1 MKKNETYQF
10 CLDLLSTFPGGKAL
24 ANLVMALCS
33 HDCKSVVELSESPLY
48 HYQYSS
54 LYKSIKHLFVS
65 SDKDKT
71 KVIKEIQNLCV
82 GYSNLPQADF
92 ALLSLDLT
100 PVVKYHSKVIKDR
113 HTIAVPN
120 RRLAGVKPLSIGY
133 NYSWVNWQDRES
145 GWSLP
150 LSSHRVGI
158 NENNNEAAAK
168 QLRSMVIDPSLPFHK
183 MSLIVC
189 VMDTGYLS
197 PYYLEHTK
205 SIENLVSIIRMR
217 PSMKVFEPSK
227 DESSKAIYGQRLY
240 LIEKSGD
247 KEYTRHPTTKQTYK
261 VWQDAITEIP
271 PNEEKVLDQTLGNG
285 RTVKIH
291 LSCWKNMLLRTKDSI
306 SMKDK
311 PFNVLSVIVRD
322 AQTGEKVFKT
332 PLYLGVFNSQKDQIN
347 IEDVLD
353 YYLQRNGIE
362 GFFRHAKQKMH
373 MNNYQPSSEQNLDNW
388 MWIIQLASWLLYTA
402 KDQVE
407 NCPKKWQKYNKSEQT
422 EKGQVLTI
430 SQTRKGMEDHLL
442 SFDLGPFVPRKS
454 KGGPGRRK
462 GQTQGN
468 KPEHKYGKKDTKKGI
483 NSS

>member
-1 MKKNETYQF
+1 
-10 CLDLLSTFPGGKAL
+10 
-24 ANLVMALCS
+24 MALSS

-54 LYKSIKHLFVS
+54 IYKSIKILLG
-65 SDKDKT
+65 SDKKKT
-71 KVIKEIQNLCV
+71 KLTKQIQKLCV
-82 GYSNLPQADF
+82 DYSNLSQADF
-92 ALLSLDLT
+92 ALFALDLT
-100 PVVKYHSKVIKDR
+100 PVVKYHSKVLKDH

-120 RRLAGVKPLSIGY
+120 RRLPGVKPLSIGY
-133 NYSWVNWQDRES
+133 NYSFINWQDTES

-168 QLRSMVIDPSLPFHK
+168 QLRSLVTDPSLPFHK
-183 MSLIVC
+183 MSLV
-189 VMDTGYLS
+189 VSVLDSGYLS

-217 PSMKVFEPSK
+217 PSMKVFAQPSK
-227 DESSKAIYGQRLY
+227 DQSSKAIYGKRLY
-240 LIEKSGD
+240 LIEQSGD
-247 KEYTRHPTTKQTYK
+247 KEYTKHPTTKQAYK

-271 PNEEKVLDQTLGNG
+271 PGEQKVLDQNLANG
-285 RTVKIH
+285 RAVKIH
-291 LSCWKNMLLRTKDSI
+291 LSYWKNMLLRTKDGI
-306 SMKDK
+306 SMQDK
-311 PFNVLSVIVRD
+311 PFNVLSVIVKD

-332 PLYLGVFNSQKDQIN
+332 PMYLGVFNSQKDQIS
-347 IEDVLD
+347 IEDVLT

-362 GFFRHAKQKMH
+362 GFFRQAKQKMH
-373 MNNYQPSSEQNLDNW
+373 MNNYQPLSEQNLDNW
-388 MWIIQLASWLLYTA
+388 MWMIQLASWLLYTA

-422 EKGQVLTI
+422 EKGQILTI

-442 SFDLGPFVPRKS
+442 SFDPAPFVCRKS

-468 KPEHKYGKKDTKKGI
+468 RKEHKHGKKDTKKGI
-483 NSS
+483 DSS